1 MTRSDDG
8 GGRTRSAGGCLG
20 FLGGLIKLVIAL
32 AVTLVLIVKLPQ
44 ILKLIN
50 PEAPPRKIETVIPEP
65 IPWDQVDDEVRRIL
79 ENARKKAQAE
89 ADLRLTRWTD
99 EMMVRV
105 DDDFLEWYFDYW
117 NQQVLGL
124 KSIWYWSLN
133 QLMAD
138 QPTAAEGITEDI
150 QLAFAQRVLRPQVA
164 QLELERITRDAM
176 EIYVYELRR
185 GLDHIPKTYQI
196 PQGEWDRYLED
207 LAILTGG
214 VEGNREVD
222 LTLKAL
228 TVGGASGAVLLAGS
242 IRQAS
247 GRFGSKLI
255 PGMAGKSAAKLAT
268 RTGRSVLRKTG
279 GRLLGPIIGIGI
291 LIWDYWDHS
300 ETKRI
305 NKPILRQA
313 IADYFHEMKGSLL
326 YDNDTGIMSVI
337 HKIEIGIVRG
347 LDRNGI
353 PATKPANPA
362 SQDSIIKPTYDDPLL
377 DPSLK

>member
-1 MTRSDDG
+1 MARNDDG

-32 AVTLVLIVKLPQ
+32 AVTLVLIIKLPQ

-50 PEAPPRKIETVIPEP
+50 LEPPPRKTETAIPEP
-65 IPWDQVDDEVRRIL
+65 IPWDQVDGEVRRIL
-79 ENARKKAQAE
+79 ETAREKAQAE

-117 NQQVLGL
+117 NQQIMGL

-164 QLELERITRDAM
+164 QLELESITRDAM
-176 EIYVYELRR
+176 EIYVYQLRQ

-247 GRFGSKLI
+247 GRFGSKLM
-255 PGMAGKSAAKLAT
+255 PGMAGKSAAKLILGSAE
-268 RTGRSVLRKTG
+268 K
-279 GRLLGPIIGIGI
+279 LL
-291 LIWDYWDHS
+291 
-300 ETKRI
+300 
-305 NKPILRQA
+305 Q
-313 IADYFHEMKGSLL
+313 
-326 YDNDTGIMSVI
+326 
-337 HKIEIGIVRG
+337 
-347 LDRNGI
+347 
-353 PATKPANPA
+353 
-362 SQDSIIKPTYDDPLL
+362 PL
-377 DPSLK
+377 